1 MLVST
6 SKLSGL
12 ESVSPNIPLDG
23 FIHRF
28 DHLHIT
34 IHLDVSSNMS
44 DVLFTSP
51 HSHDRMCIVHLKISL
66 CCVCAMCHIYLHPFK
81 LTQASVK

>member
-34 IHLDVSSNMS
+34 IHSDVSSNMS

-51 HSHDRMCIVHLKISL
+51 HSHDRMCNVHLKISL
-66 CCVCAMCHIYLHPFK
+66 CCVCAMCHIS
-81 LTQASVK
+81 TSI